1 MVTMVLCLALGGL
14 SVILL
19 RKVKGDGLF
28 GDVLMDIEVISNG
41 GLRVGT
47 LVWCTMVQMGLEG
60 EWDDR
65 LRKLG

>member
-19 RKVKGDGLF
+19 RKVKRDGLF

-47 LVWCTMVQMGLEG
+47 LV
-60 EWDDR
+60 
-65 LRKLG
+65 